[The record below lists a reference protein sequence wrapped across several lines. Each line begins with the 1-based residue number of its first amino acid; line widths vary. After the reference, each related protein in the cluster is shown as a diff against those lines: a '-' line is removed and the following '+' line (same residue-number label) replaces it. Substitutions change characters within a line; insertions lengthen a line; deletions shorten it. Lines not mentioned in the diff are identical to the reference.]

1 MPITF
6 RAEHGAKVIVT
17 TATGIVSC
25 ADILDHIQAKVV
37 SDVLSYAELFD
48 ARDVTLDVS
57 VAELKSIAV
66 KSREAIGKHQPGR
79 VAVLTDSSFIYGL
92 AKLYASLTEK
102 DNPQF
107 KIFQDMDAARSWISG
122 GLSEPMPG

>member
-1 MPITF
+1 MPIAF
-6 RAEHGAKVIVT
+6 RSEHGTKTILT

-37 SDVLSYAELFD
+37 ADLVTYAELFD

-57 VAELKSIAV
+57 IAELHLIAE
-66 KSREAIGKHQPGR
+66 SAREATGQQKPGR
-79 VAVLTDSSFIYGL
+79 IGLVTNSSFIYGL
-92 AKLYASLTEK
+92 AKLYASLTER

-107 KIFQDMDAARSWISG
+107 KIFQEMDTARAWITG
-122 GLSEPMPG
+122 R